1 MTNASRD
8 RILARIAKEVL
19 RIQTLTTQKSSAD
32 FHEVSVWELRRALE
46 LAFTVGQHQLP
57 NTRQSSV
64 QEAMS
69 PAGFFEHLAELKY
82 RAGDAP
88 DIQSGICRHC
98 GRDYVGEA
106 ELEGS
111 DCPSDDCPGGR
122 AKRIVAVA
130 KAGAQ

>member
-1 MTNASRD
+1 MTNAPRD
-8 RILARIAKEVL
+8 RILARIAKELL
-19 RIQTLTTQKSSAD
+19 RIPTLTTQKCSAD

-46 LAFTVGQHQLP
+46 LAFTVGQHQSP
-57 NTRQSSV
+57 KTRQPSV
-64 QEAMS
+64 QEAIS
-69 PAGFFEHLAELKY
+69 PSEFFEHLAALKD

-98 GRDYVGEA
+98 GRDDAGEA
-106 ELEGS
+106 DLEGS
-111 DCPSDDCPGGR
+111 DCPSDDCPGAS

>member
-1 MTNASRD
+1 MTNASRE
-8 RILARIAKEVL
+8 RIIARIAKEVL
-19 RIQTLTTQKSSAD
+19 RIPTLTTQKGSAD

-46 LAFTVGQHQLP
+46 LAFTVGQHHSP
-57 NTRQSSV
+57 KTRQPSV

-69 PAGFFEHLAELKY
+69 TSGFFEHLAELKD
-82 RAGDAP
+82 RAGNAP
-88 DIQSGICRHC
+88 DIQSGICRRC

-111 DCPSDDCPGGR
+111 DCPSDDCPGAR
-122 AKRIVAVA
+122 AKRIAAVA

>member
-1 MTNASRD
+1 MTNPSRD

-19 RIQTLTTQKSSAD
+19 RIPTLTTQKSSAD
-32 FHEVSVWELRRALE
+32 FHEVSVWELLRALE
-46 LAFTVGQHQLP
+46 LAFTVGQHLP
-57 NTRQSSV
+57 TNTRQPPV

-69 PAGFFEHLAELKY
+69 PSGFFEHLAALKDH
-82 RAGDAP
+82 AGDAP

-106 ELEGS
+106 ALEGS
-111 DCPSDDCPGGR
+111 DCPSDDCPGARG
-122 AKRIVAVA
+122 KRIVAVA